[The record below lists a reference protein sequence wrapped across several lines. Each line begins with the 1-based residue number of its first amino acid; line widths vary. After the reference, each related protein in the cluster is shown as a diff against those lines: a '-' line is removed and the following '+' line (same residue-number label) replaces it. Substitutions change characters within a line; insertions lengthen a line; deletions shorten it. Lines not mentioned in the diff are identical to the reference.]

1 MVPYTMTI
9 SDLIISQAWLF
20 VPQRKRIATWGILDW
35 IPSYQDNMES
45 QKKLDK
51 QKHKVN
57 TVQNDF
63 YQPES

>member
-1 MVPYTMTI
+1 MVLTFTWSTNAPKI
-9 SDLIISQAWLF
+9 LWDF
-20 VPQRKRIATWGILDW
+20 PQGKRIATWGILDW
-35 IPSYQDNMES
+35 IPSYQDNVET

-51 QKHKVN
+51 QKHKVD